1 MNKRVIWI
9 AGGVVLGIAALAI
22 FVLIITGNGNETQLI
37 ASGRIEGRLT
47 TLSAKS
53 PAEIDEIFV
62 DEGMFV
68 ERAQPLARL
77 EDPTQRARV
86 AAAREQLAALRK
98 KQEGLTI
105 ELQALERQTDLQI
118 AQAKVA
124 QSEATS
130 RVTRAEADYA
140 QAKRDFER
148 YQKLA
153 QSNVISQQRM
163 EEVRLRETMSFE
175 GLKEAEAVHN
185 RAQKTL
191 QLAQLQIDFIAAK
204 RAELESLTRE
214 IGRAEAA
221 LTEQKSYVDAF
232 SIESPL
238 SGTVLARMIEI
249 GERVNAGTP
258 LFTLVDLDKLYV
270 KVYIPEPD
278 IGKITLGQ
286 PARIQVDSHPDRFF
300 SAKVSKIAQQAEF
313 TPKNVETREER
324 VKLVFAVE
332 LSLTENPGGIL
343 KPGMPA
349 DGIIDLASADA
360 QNSPD

>member
-1 MNKRVIWI
+1 MNKRYVWLL
-9 AGGVVLGIAALAI
+9 GGGIIGIAALAI
-22 FVLIITGNGNETQLI
+22 LLVLVTGNGNDTQLI

-53 PAEIDEIFV
+53 PADVDEIFV

-68 ERAQPLARL
+68 ERSQPLARL
-77 EDPTQRARV
+77 DNPTQRARV
-86 AAAREQLAALRK
+86 DAADEQLASLRR

-105 ELQALERQTDLQI
+105 ELAALERQAALQI
-118 AQAKVA
+118 DQAKVA
-124 QSEATS
+124 LTEAKS
-130 RVTRAEADYA
+130 RVVRAKADYA
-140 QAKRDFER
+140 QAERDLDR

-153 QSNVISQQRM
+153 QTNVVSQQRL

-175 GLKEAEAVHN
+175 GLKEAEAVQN

-191 QLAQLQIDFIAAK
+191 QLAALQSDFIAAK
-204 RAELESLTRE
+204 RAELAALVNE
-214 IGRAEAA
+214 IGRAEAVLA
-221 LTEQKSYVDAF
+221 EQSSYVDAF
-232 SIESPL
+232 DIDSPL
-238 SGTVLARMIEI
+238 AGTILARMIET

-286 PARIQVDSHPDRFF
+286 PARIQVDSHPGHFF
-300 SAKVSKIAQQAEF
+300 KAKVSKIAQQAEF

-332 LSLTENPGGIL
+332 LSLSENPQAIL

-349 DGIIDLASADA
+349 DGIIDLATALANDYAS
-360 QNSPD
+360 